1 MNCFD
6 LVFTVLDEL
15 WHEMEGDDH
24 QKSAAVKKEIKS
36 LSDNYQA
43 ISQNSVIDYSK
54 PVTQFAY
61 IFKYTSTHGDYLYQ
75 LLSKAQ
81 EQHEFCT
88 SGSFKTVSLGGG
100 PGSDLIGCLKFFEA
114 CKARDL
120 HFTYNS
126 FDRDKHWSYCWANV
140 SNCVTRDGCDEKLC
154 KVLSP
159 VFHELDITDKS
170 GAKRIKKFLNA
181 DLYTMLF
188 FMSEV
193 SKTRDAAEAFF
204 EHFFKN
210 LNKGSLIAFIDNNTE
225 DIFSWFDAHMEDGYE
240 ILASGEDIW
249 FASADEQKSSV
260 KKYMALL
267 AHTPRIKGDIAY
279 RVVRKA

>member
-6 LVFTVLDEL
+6 LVCAVLDEL
-15 WHEMEGDDH
+15 WQEMEGDDQ
-24 QKSAAVKKEIKS
+24 QKSRAVKEEITR
-36 LSDNYQA
+36 LSINYRD
-43 ISQNSVIDYSK
+43 ISRNSVLDYSQ

-75 LLSKAQ
+75 LLCRAV
-81 EQHEFCT
+81 EEHEFFEGDC
-88 SGSFKTVSLGGG
+88 FRAVSLGGG

-114 CKARDL
+114 LEARDL

-140 SNCVTRDGCDEKLC
+140 SGCVTRNGCNEKLC

-159 VFHELDITDKS
+159 VFHELDITEQ
-170 GAKRIKKFLNA
+170 GQTKRIKKFLNA

-193 SKTRDAAEAFF
+193 SKKREHAAPFF
-204 EHFFKN
+204 EYFFEN
-210 LNKGSLIAFIDNNTE
+210 VNSGALIAFIDNKME
-225 DIFSWFDAHMEDGYE
+225 SIFSWFDAYMNDEYE
-240 ILASGEDIW
+240 ILAAGEDVW

-260 KKYMALL
+260 KKYMQLL
-267 AHTPRIKGDIAY
+267 EHTPRIKGDIAY
-279 RVVRKA
+279 RLVRKT

>member
-6 LVFTVLDEL
+6 LVSAVLDEL
-15 WHEMEGDDH
+15 WQEMEGDDQ
-24 QKSAAVKKEIKS
+24 QKSRAVKRELRN
-36 LSDNYQA
+36 LSINYQD
-43 ISQNSVIDYSK
+43 ISRNCVIDYSQ

-75 LLSKAQ
+75 LLSKATA
-81 EQHEFCT
+81 EEEFFENGC
-88 SGSFKTVSLGGG
+88 FRTVSLGGG

-114 CKARDL
+114 LEARDL

-140 SNCVTRDGCDEKLC
+140 SGCVTRQGCNEKLC

-159 VFHELDITDKS
+159 VFHELDITDAD
-170 GAKRIKKFLNA
+170 GTRRIRKFLNA

-193 SKTRDAAEAFF
+193 SKKRDDAARFF
-204 EHFFKN
+204 EYFFEN
-210 LNKGSLIAFIDNNTE
+210 VNSGALIAFIDNNME
-225 DIFSWFDAHMEDGYE
+225 SIFSWFDAYTSEAYE
-240 ILASGEDIW
+240 ILAAGEDVW

-260 KKYMALL
+260 KKYMELL
-267 AHTPRIKGDIAY
+267 DHTPRIKGDIAY
-279 RVVRKA
+279 RVVRKT

>member
-6 LVFTVLDEL
+6 LVSTVLDEL
-15 WHEMEGDDH
+15 WHDMEGDDQ
-24 QKSAAVKKEIKS
+24 QKSEAVKEKIKS
-36 LSDNYQA
+36 LSMNYQA
-43 ISQNSVIDYSK
+43 ISQNSVIDYSN

-81 EQHEFCT
+81 ARHEFFEN
-88 SGSFKTVSLGGG
+88 GSFKTVSLGGG
-100 PGSDLIGCLKFFEA
+100 PGSELIGCLKFFEA
-114 CKARDL
+114 CEARDL

-140 SNCVTRDGCDEKLC
+140 SSCVMRDNCNEKLC
-154 KVLSP
+154 KVLST
-159 VFHELDITDKS
+159 VFHELDVTDTGQFMK
-170 GAKRIKKFLNA
+170 IKKFLNA

-193 SKTRDAAEAFF
+193 SKKRDAAEAFF
-204 EHFFKN
+204 EYFFKH
-210 LNKGSLIAFIDNNTE
+210 LNTGSLIAFIDNNTAP
-225 DIFSWFDAHMEDGYE
+225 IFSWFDAYLEGGYE

-260 KKYMALL
+260 KKYMQLL
-267 AHTPRIKGDIAY
+267 EHTPRIRGDIAY
-279 RVVRKA
+279 RIVRKA